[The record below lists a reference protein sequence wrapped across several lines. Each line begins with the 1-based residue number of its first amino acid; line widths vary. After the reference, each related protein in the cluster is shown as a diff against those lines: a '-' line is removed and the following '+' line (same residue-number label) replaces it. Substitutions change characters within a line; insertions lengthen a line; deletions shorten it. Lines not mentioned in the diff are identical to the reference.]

1 MLMIDSVNITEEE
14 LIIFENLY
22 EKRAAL
28 NNLILVSEN
37 NELERSEELY
47 TRFLNEYQKLEGNYR
62 RYWNEISKKYQIYE
76 KDGYYLNLDFATKTI
91 SLRKELPKG

>member
-1 MLMIDSVNITEEE
+1 MIDSVNITEEE

-76 KDGYYLNLDFATKTI
+76 EDGYYLNLDFATKTI